1 MFENAVVTSTNRMS
15 LQDFLLDRGF
25 IVEEMEGEILSV
37 KRPGELPVF
46 IGFNNNSLF
55 FEVDLGNISGFA
67 DRDLYYKILDLNTE
81 ILPVS
86 VGIDSTNTDDPRL
99 VLVETRE
106 IVNLDDNEVLSVL
119 DAMEIAV
126 DKVEEL
132 LSAYVKSD
140 EQ

>member
-1 MFENAVVTSTNRMS
+1 MFEDAVVTSTSTKS

-25 IVEEMEGEILSV
+25 IVEEVDGSVQSV
-37 KRPGELPVF
+37 KRPGELPIF
-46 IGFNNNSLF
+46 LSLSKSSLF
-55 FEVDLGNISGFA
+55 FEVDLGNISSFA
-67 DRDLYYKILDLNTE
+67 DSNLYYRILDLNTE

-86 VGIDSTNTDDPRL
+86 VGIDSTNSDDPRL

-106 IVNLDDNEVLSVL
+106 IANLDDNEVLSVL

-132 LSAYVKSD
+132 LSTYVK
-140 EQ
+140 

>member
-1 MFENAVVTSTNRMS
+1 MFENIVVSSATRMS
-15 LQDFLLDRGF
+15 LQDFLHDRGF
-25 IVEEMEGEILSV
+25 IVEEMENEILSV

-46 IGFNNNSLF
+46 IGLNGTSLF
-55 FEVDLGNISGFA
+55 FEVDLGNISEFA
-67 DRDLYYKILDLNTE
+67 DGELYYKILDCNTE

-86 VGIDSTNTDDPRL
+86 VGIDSTNADDPRL

-106 IVNLDDNEVLSVL
+106 TANLDDNEVLSVL

-132 LSAYVKSD
+132 LSAYVTSD
-140 EQ
+140 K